1 MFVGKIHE
9 NNSGNQFVTGPAPS
23 SINIEDYRRLESSI
37 KSITLLSR
45 IYFLYN

>member
-1 MFVGKIHE
+1 MFVGEMRGI
-9 NNSGNQFVTGPAPS
+9 NSGDQFVTGPAPLL
-23 SINIEDYRRLESSI
+23 YLALEPSI